1 MDIQTPDQ
9 TLPSSDD
16 FTSILEATLENTLPA
31 NQATTPERRAQILFD
46 ARREFAAFNP
56 LDAADARLAAFAIA
70 DMLGAVDSVERA
82 AKPGVGGE
90 TVGRLR
96 GNARA
101 AARFYKSTLK
111 EMRKRRQ
118 PDAEPQPKS
127 RAAAA
132 AGSPSPLPRNSSP
145 SPTSSSSSPAI
156 AAARPIPRWRNE
168 LLTRKQK
175 LAAYAYQDKAA
186 WDVAREEEDAAIAE
200 QAIIDAQ
207 GGITEPEIDGFLPL
221 RKRQPLPTAATDPPT
236 KG

>member
-1 MDIQTPDQ
+1 MDIQTPDR
-9 TLPSSDD
+9 TLPSSND
-16 FTSILEATLENTLPA
+16 FTSILEATLENTIPA
-31 NQATTPERRAQILFD
+31 NQCTTPEHRAQILFD

-101 AARFYKSTLK
+101 AARFYRSTLK

-127 RAAAA
+127 RAAASRKA
-132 AGSPSPLPRNSSP
+132 EPPPQEEFEPIPHLEQFQPRD
-145 SPTSSSSSPAI
+145 
-156 AAARPIPRWRNE
+156 RRGKPIPRWRNE
-168 LLTRKQK
+168 LLTRKQIC
-175 LAAYAYQDKAA
+175 ATYSPHDKPA
-186 WDVAREEEDAAIAE
+186 WDIAREEEDAAIAA
-200 QAIIDAQ
+200 QAIIDA
-207 GGITEPEIDGFLPL
+207 GTVIIEADLPEYLPL
-221 RKRQPLPTAATDPPT
+221 RKSQPLPAAPTDPPKT
-236 KG
+236 K

>member
-16 FTSILEATLENTLPA
+16 FTSILEATLENTIPA
-31 NQATTPERRAQILFD
+31 NQCTTPEHRAQILFD

-118 PDAEPQPKS
+118 PDVEPLPKT
-127 RAAAA
+127 RAAA
-132 AGSPSPLPRNSSP
+132 SRKSDPPPEEFEPIPHIEQFQPRD
-145 SPTSSSSSPAI
+145 
-156 AAARPIPRWRNE
+156 RRGKPIPRWRNE

-175 LAAYAYQDKAA
+175 LAAYAYQDKPA

-200 QAIIDAQ
+200 QAKIDAQ
-207 GGITEPEIDGFLPL
+207 GGTTEPEIDGFLPL
-221 RKRQPLPTAATDPPT
+221 RKNKPLPTAATDPPKT
-236 KG
+236 K